1 MVRVRVKEQ
10 NPPLEVLD
18 VSEIQNGPVRAREA
32 KVEDISPPQLDK
44 KGFSLRLAKIRS
56 RCRSHQI
63 FGATQLGLSFGA
75 VCHACEGL
83 GFPSPV
89 PSLLVRLL
97 LKQYLLDCC

>member
-44 KGFSLRLAKIRS
+44 KGVSLRLAKIRS

-63 FGATQLGLSFGA
+63 FGATTLGFSSNV

-83 GFPSPV
+83 GFPFPV
-89 PSLLVRLL
+89 PSILARLL
-97 LKQYLLDCC
+97 LEQYLLDCC

>member
-18 VSEIQNGPVRAREA
+18 VSEIQNGPIKAREA
-32 KVEDISPPQLDK
+32 EVEDISPPRLDK
-44 KGFSLRLAKIRS
+44 KGVSFPSAKIRS

-63 FGATQLGLSFGA
+63 FGATALGFSFNA

-83 GFPSPV
+83 GLPFLV
-89 PSLLVRLL
+89 PSILARLL
-97 LKQYLLDCC
+97 LERYLLDCC